1 MNYPFNP
8 LFVNASTIHRC
19 PIIKT
24 INTGI
29 TAKLTAAIRI
39 TSLSSENAPGLPDK
53 NANPNGK
60 V

>member
-19 PIIKT
+19 PIRKT
-24 INTGI
+24 IKTGI
-29 TAKLTAAIRI
+29 TAKPTAAIKI
-39 TSLSSENAPGLPDK
+39 TSLSSENAPGFPDN
-53 NANPNGK
+53 NAKPNGK